1 MAEVLGYKMDEYI
14 NGTNDICFELSDKYD
29 VMFSGDIQKL
39 LQPYVANYKKPLEIS
54 DGRVLYIKR
63 CQFIVNALIIDK
75 PTVLRIVTSKTPF
88 KRDAKSTTISFY

>member
-1 MAEVLGYKMDEYI
+1 MVEVLGYKMEEYI
-14 NGTNDICFELSDKYD
+14 NGTNNVCFELSDKFD
-29 VMFSGDIQKL
+29 VIFDGAIQKA
-39 LQPYVANYKKPLEIS
+39 LQPYVANYQKPLEIS

-75 PTVLRIVTSKTPF
+75 PTVLRITTSKAPF